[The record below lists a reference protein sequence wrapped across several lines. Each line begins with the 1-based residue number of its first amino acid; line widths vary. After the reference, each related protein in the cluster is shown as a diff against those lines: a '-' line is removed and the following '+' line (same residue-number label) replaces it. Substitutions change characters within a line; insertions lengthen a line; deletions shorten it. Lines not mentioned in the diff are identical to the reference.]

1 MDYKTKISKVC
12 YEEGQSIEE
21 KMRLVTETNIPIDN
35 VVPIVYT
42 ERKDGVKPEY
52 DFNTDKWEIAQNAMD
67 YANKKKREKAA
78 EYTKLK
84 EGEQENANT

>member
-1 MDYKTKISKVC
+1 MFIKTQVERIC

-42 ERKDGVKPEY
+42 ERKDGVRPEF
-52 DFNTDKWEIAQNAMD
+52 DFNTDKWEIAQNAMN
-67 YANKKKREKAA
+67 YANQKKREKSA

-84 EGEQENANT
+84 EGENEE